1 MGTSARNGL
10 IKSSSCVNSKSLWL
24 FSQKSSIVIFDW
36 VLHSKQILQWESL
49 RIHSECGK
57 IRVIKTPNTDTFH
70 LVNLKKITQADRW
83 PKKKHLE
90 WHIESRPFL
99 SLSLF
104 TSIKSKAAVKYGSFM
119 FTSALILVIV
129 AQAWYSIDLI
139 LSYIFQGGITVKYT
153 SRWSNYAK
161 LAQAVWNC
169 EPFFP
174 SIDPTQ

>member
-1 MGTSARNGL
+1 MR
-10 IKSSSCVNSKSLWL
+10 ISSYSFRMWENTGHKNSEYGHFSLGQPEKNYTVW
-24 FSQKSSIVIFDW
+24 QVT
-36 VLHSKQILQWESL
+36 E
-49 RIHSECGK
+49 
-57 IRVIKTPNTDTFH
+57 
-70 LVNLKKITQADRW
+70 
-83 PKKKHLE
+83 KKHLE
-90 WHIESRPFL
+90 WHIESRTFV